1 MNKDIFI
8 KIFKLIDVSDSNI
21 DNLLK
26 VIENIF
32 NEYGEDFKIPALSDN
47 TELYIIKDKD
57 DYFTLES
64 FLINRIVR
72 NFGNRKR
79 LNKESNKEANTNI
92 EINFLNDIHIKN
104 YIEHL
109 KRENSIKSLEDFRE
123 YFNYILNIRDELY
136 KLKYKNL
143 VSKKNLKD
151 HLKVLEVEFAEPS
164 KKYKKRAG
172 EEDIEISSD
181 TTIDEVI
188 LKSKKKNKAKEI
200 RDAIERDKELLQFEK
215 ETREKQKKFPEGTN
229 KKQIEKANIK
239 RTYKERFFNDLN
251 KLILNKYNIYL
262 FSNLSSLTKTP
273 EEYIKLFKNKIGKQ
287 NIFENIFLES
297 IEAYEIFENE
307 FLDKVKSLNIPGS
320 ENESAYL
327 TVNKI
332 LNEVEYGN
340 EITNKISMGRL
351 KLIFLEDMSQKLT
364 DEYLKENEAK
374 ELEKQKSKAKE
385 NKIQSKQKNLAENE
399 NLNTNINNKN
409 DEIYNFV
416 ENLMADYLITEN
428 KYQVSRRNEDEDYF
442 VDLIFNII
450 EDVNKVKDELVPVNG
465 LYDKSKIRKTI
476 RMLVTAKLISFEN
489 IEEKN
494 FLKKLLDVKE
504 MQNIIIEIRKNPYI
518 TALHRVAE
526 HANFSKGTE
535 EITRLEHDRKRF
547 DDNIKNISNLD
558 ELISSYQKIIEN
570 IKSSDKTS
578 VTLNANKDQILS
590 NVKNL
595 DKKKE
600 NEIFMSLLALIKII
614 ARQNNLYPTEE
625 EKIEGGYKI
634 IIDKK
639 YITYIREDLIKEIE
653 NILSLKRSR
662 SKKFENY

>member
-1 MNKDIFI
+1 MNKDIFT
-8 KIFKLIDVSDSNI
+8 KIFKLINVSDENI
-21 DNLLK
+21 DELLK
-26 VIENIF
+26 IIENIF
-32 NEYGEDFKIPALSDN
+32 DEYGEDFKIPALSDN
-47 TELYIIKDKD
+47 TELYVIKDKD

-72 NFGNRKR
+72 NLGNGEI
-79 LNKESNKEANTNI
+79 LNKEDSKDSNITS
-92 EINFLNDIHIKN
+92 NFLNHIHIKN
-104 YIEHL
+104 FTEYL
-109 KRENSIKSLEDFRE
+109 KRTNSIKTQNDFKE
-123 YFNYILNIRDELY
+123 YFSYISEIRDELY
-136 KLKYKNL
+136 KLKFKNL
-143 VSKKNLKD
+143 ISKKNLKD
-151 HLKVLEVEFAEPS
+151 HLKLLEVEFVEPN

-239 RTYKERFFNDLN
+239 RTYKEQFFNDLN
-251 KLILNKYNIYL
+251 KLLLNKYNIYL
-262 FSNLSSLTKTP
+262 FSNLNSLKKTP
-273 EEYIKLFKNKIGKQ
+273 KEYITLFKNKIGKE

-364 DEYLKENEAK
+364 DEYIKEAEEK
-374 ELEKQKSKAKE
+374 ELENQKNNATENKKE
-385 NKIQSKQKNLAENE
+385 NT
-399 NLNTNINNKN
+399 NLNINTNNKN
-409 DEIYNFV
+409 QNEIYDFV
-416 ENLMADYLITEN
+416 ENIMADYLITEN

-442 VDLIFNII
+442 IDLIFNII
-450 EDVNKVKDELVPVNG
+450 SNINKVKDELIPVNG
-465 LYDKSKIRKTI
+465 LYNKSKIRKII

-494 FLKKLLDVKE
+494 YLKQVLDVKE
-504 MQNIIIEIRKNPYI
+504 IRDVILEIRKNPYI

-526 HANFSKGTE
+526 HAKFGKGTE
-535 EITRLEHDRKRF
+535 EITRLEHDRKRL
-547 DDNIKNISNLD
+547 DDNINNIANIN
-558 ELISSYQKIIEN
+558 ELIDSYQKIVEN
-570 IKSSDKTS
+570 IKNSDKTS
-578 VTLNANKDQILS
+578 VTLNANKEQILS

-595 DKKKE
+595 DEKNKD
-600 NEIFMSLLALIKII
+600 EIFMSLLALIKII

-653 NILSLKRSR
+653 NILSAKRAKSR
-662 SKKFENY
+662 KFENY

>member
-1 MNKDIFI
+1 MNKDIFT
-8 KIFKLIDVSDSNI
+8 KIFKLINVSDENI
-21 DNLLK
+21 NELLK
-26 VIENIF
+26 IIENIF
-32 NEYGEDFKIPALSDN
+32 DEYGEDFKIPALSDN
-47 TELYIIKDKD
+47 TELYVIKDKD

-72 NFGNRKR
+72 NLGNGEI
-79 LNKESNKEANTNI
+79 LNKEDSKDSNITS
-92 EINFLNDIHIKN
+92 NFLNHIHIKN
-104 YIEHL
+104 FTEYL
-109 KRENSIKSLEDFRE
+109 KRTNSIKTQEEFKE
-123 YFNYILNIRDELY
+123 YFSYISEIRDELY
-136 KLKYKNL
+136 KLKFKNL
-143 VSKKNLKD
+143 ISKKNLKD
-151 HLKVLEVEFAEPS
+151 HLKLLEVEFVEPN

-239 RTYKERFFNDLN
+239 RTYKEKFFNDLN
-251 KLILNKYNIYL
+251 KLLLNKYNIYL
-262 FSNLSSLTKTP
+262 FSNLNSLKKTP
-273 EEYIKLFKNKIGKQ
+273 KEYITLFKNKIGKE

-320 ENESAYL
+320 ENDSAYL

-364 DEYLKENEAK
+364 DEYIKEAEEKELENQKNNTKENKQKSLKENAN
-374 ELEKQKSKAKE
+374 S
-385 NKIQSKQKNLAENE
+385 
-399 NLNTNINNKN
+399 NTNINNKN
-409 DEIYNFV
+409 QDEIYDFV
-416 ENLMADYLITEN
+416 ENIMADYLITEN

-442 VDLIFNII
+442 IDLIFNII
-450 EDVNKVKDELVPVNG
+450 SDINKVKDELIPVNG
-465 LYDKSKIRKTI
+465 LYNKSKIRKII

-489 IEEKN
+489 IDGKN
-494 FLKKLLDVKE
+494 YLKQVLDVKG
-504 MQNIIIEIRKNPYI
+504 MRDVIVEIRKNPYI

-526 HANFSKGTE
+526 HAKFGKGTE
-535 EITRLEHDRKRF
+535 EITRLEHDRKRL
-547 DDNIKNISNLD
+547 DDNINNIANIN
-558 ELISSYQKIIEN
+558 ELIDSYQKIIEN
-570 IKSSDKTS
+570 IKNSDKTS
-578 VTLNANKDQILS
+578 VTLNANKEQILS

-595 DKKKE
+595 DKKNKD
-600 NEIFMSLLALIKII
+600 EIFMSLLALIKII

-653 NILSLKRSR
+653 NILSAKRAKSR
-662 SKKFENY
+662 KFENY

>member
-8 KIFKLIDVSDSNI
+8 KIFKLINVSDSNI
-21 DNLLK
+21 EKLLK

-72 NFGNRKR
+72 NFGNGKI
-79 LNKESNKEANTNI
+79 LNKENNKDTNI
-92 EINFLNDIHIKN
+92 ESNFLNDIHIKN
-104 YIEHL
+104 YTEYL
-109 KRENSIKSLEDFRE
+109 KRENDVKSLEEFRE
-123 YFNYILNIRDELY
+123 YFSYILNIRDELY

-151 HLKVLEVEFAEPS
+151 QLKQIEVEFAEPS

-262 FSNLSSLTKTP
+262 FSNLNSLTKTP
-273 EEYIKLFKNKIGKQ
+273 EEYIKLFKSKIGKQ

-307 FLDKVKSLNIPGS
+307 FLDKVKSLNIPGT
-320 ENESAYL
+320 ENDSAYL
-327 TVNKI
+327 IVNKI

-374 ELEKQKSKAKE
+374 EIEKQISTVKE
-385 NKIQSKQKNLAENE
+385 NKEQ
-399 NLNTNINNKN
+399 NKN

-450 EDVNKVKDELVPVNG
+450 EDINKVKDELVPVNG
-465 LYDKSKIRKTI
+465 LYDKSQIRKII

-494 FLKKLLDVKE
+494 YLKKLLDVKE
-504 MQNIIIEIRKNPYI
+504 MRDIILEIKKNPYI
-518 TALHRVAE
+518 MALHRVAE

-547 DDNIKNISNLD
+547 DDNIKNISNLN
-558 ELISSYQKIIEN
+558 ELIDSYQNIIEN

-578 VTLNANKDQILS
+578 VTLNANKQQILA
-590 NVKNL
+590 NIKNL

-653 NILSLKRSR
+653 NILRAKRAKSR
-662 SKKFENY
+662 KFENY